1 MKQPETVSDTEDE
14 ELFAPPPD
22 VSHLITEDDT
32 PVDNLF
38 SEKQMRLLTE
48 SLHSSWNPGFPFV
61 VMANVAVYVALNR
74 PAIVPDVLL
83 TTQVEPL
90 PEILEKDHRSYFS
103 WLYEGRPPEVV
114 IEIVSNKKGNE
125 LGSKMRNYEHMGVLW
140 YAVYDPMLLLSEE
153 PLQLFTLISP
163 RKYQKTA
170 PDTFL
175 GDAGLGLTVWEG
187 AFEGSPCHWLRWR
200 TPDGKLVPTGKERGD
215 HEAARATAEATRASA
230 EAARASAEAARASA
244 EAIRATAASARAE
257 KLAAK
262 LRELGLDPDSIS

>member
-1 MKQPETVSDTEDE
+1 LIFLAEFLDGYRAESLVADFPHAGYHPQTMNQHETVSDNADED
-14 ELFAPPPD
+14 LFAPPPD

-48 SLHSSWNPGFPFV
+48 SLHASWNPGFPFV
-61 VMANVAVYVALNR
+61 AMANVAVYVALNR

-90 PEILEKDHRSYFS
+90 PEILEKEHRSYFS
-103 WLYEGRPPEVV
+103 WLYDGRPPEVV

-125 LGSKMRNYEHMGVLW
+125 LGTKMRNYEHMGVIW

-153 PLQLFTLISP
+153 PLQLFRLVAP
-163 RKYQKTA
+163 RRYEKQA
-170 PDTFL
+170 PDTYL
-175 GDAGLGLTVWEG
+175 GETGLGLTVWEG
-187 AFEGSPCHWLRWR
+187 VFEGTPCQWLRWR
-200 TPDGKLVPTGKERGD
+200 MSNGKLVLTGKERGD
-215 HEAARATAEATRASA
+215 A
-230 EAARASAEAARASA
+230 EAARAA
-244 EAIRATAASARAE
+244 

-262 LRELGLDPDSIS
+262 LRELGLDPDGIA

>member
-1 MKQPETVSDTEDE
+1 MASPCRELTRDQPGESFLAVFPRDGYSPRMPSSSQPPNPDVVDDEDE
-14 ELFAPPPD
+14 IPRPD
-22 VSHLITEDDT
+22 VSNLITEDDT

-48 SLHSSWNPGFPFV
+48 PLHASWNPGFPFV

-103 WLYEGRPPEVV
+103 WLYEGRAPEVV

-125 LGSKMRNYEHMGVLW
+125 LTTKKRSYEHMGVIW
-140 YAVYDPMLLLSEE
+140 YAVHDPMLLLSDEKLKIFC
-153 PLQLFTLISP
+153 LQGG
-163 RKYQKTA
+163 KYVPQPA
-170 PDTFL
+170 AQIL
-175 GDAGLGLTVWEG
+175 GEVGLGLTLWEG
-187 AFEGSPCHWLRWR
+187 EFENTTCSWLRWH
-200 TPDGKLVPTGKERGD
+200 TPDGKLVQTGKERGD
-215 HEAARATAEATRASA
+215 A
-230 EAARASAEAARASA
+230 EAARAA
-244 EAIRATAASARAE
+244 

-262 LRELGLDPDSIS
+262 LRELGIDPASID

>member
-1 MKQPETVSDTEDE
+1 MKPPETVTDTDGE

-114 IEIVSNKKGNE
+114 IEIVSNKKGRE
-125 LGSKMRNYEHMGVLW
+125 LDSKMRNYEHMGVLW

-153 PLQLFTLISP
+153 SLQLFTLISP

-175 GDAGLGLTVWEG
+175 GDVGLGLTVWEG
-187 AFEGSPCHWLRWR
+187 AFEGTPCHWLRWR

-215 HEAARATAEATRASA
+215 TEAARAAAESQRAST
-230 EAARASAEAARASA
+230 EAA
-244 EAIRATAASARAE
+244 RATAASARAA
-257 KLAAK
+257 KLATK

>member
-1 MKQPETVSDTEDE
+1 M
-14 ELFAPPPD
+14 
-22 VSHLITEDDT
+22 
-32 PVDNLF
+32 
-38 SEKQMRLLTE
+38 
-48 SLHSSWNPGFPFV
+48 
-61 VMANVAVYVALNR
+61 
-74 PAIVPDVLL
+74 
-83 TTQVEPL
+83 
-90 PEILEKDHRSYFS
+90 
-103 WLYEGRPPEVV
+103 
-114 IEIVSNKKGNE
+114 
-125 LGSKMRNYEHMGVLW
+125 
-140 YAVYDPMLLLSEE
+140 
-153 PLQLFTLISP
+153 QLFTLISP

-230 EAARASAEAARASA
+230 EAARASAEA
-244 EAIRATAASARAE
+244 IRATAASARAE